1 MICTVPP
8 YLAGSINRRTTIVLV
23 NALYFKSEWETA
35 FDFDDIKG
43 TFQTS
48 SGQSVETE
56 NLFKRDIDVRVNE
69 KARLLSHLQTFLNV
83 AQDRKCYSA
92 VLIGN
97 SDWPLLKGLRSL

>member
-1 MICTVPP
+1 MYIMICTVPP

-56 NLFKRDIDVRVNE
+56 NLFKRDIDVRVDE
-69 KARLLSHLQTFLNV
+69 KARLLSHVKTLIRGSRSEMLQ
-83 AQDRKCYSA
+83 Y
-92 VLIGN
+92 VLCMQKIQQT
-97 SDWPLLKGLRSL
+97 KE

>member
-56 NLFKRDIDVRVNE
+56 NLFKRDIDVRVDE
-69 KARLLSHLQTFLNV
+69 KARLLSHVKTLIRSSRSEMLQ
-83 AQDRKCYSA
+83 Y
-92 VLIGN
+92 VLCMQKIQ
-97 SDWPLLKGLRSL
+97 LTK